1 MDSQPTAILT
11 VSDVRRDYGGLKAV
25 DGASFSAMPG
35 RITGLIGPN
44 GAGKSTLIGI
54 IGGQIKP
61 TSGSIAFDGHDI
73 TGLAPHR
80 IARRGLVRT
89 FQLSAEFIKLT
100 VLENLLV
107 AAPDQKGESLLGAEL
122 SRLYWGRSEAANV
135 DAARDVLDRFAMT
148 PKENE
153 LAGNL
158 SGGQKRLLEIMRALM
173 TKPKMLLLDEP
184 FAGVNPTL
192 AREIEQ
198 YLLDLR
204 DEGLSM
210 IMVEHEL
217 AVVERLC
224 EPVVVMAQ
232 GKVISEGSMRDV
244 SARQE
249 CWMPTSSAD
258 GAGRPAPYLQVD
270 DLSAGYGGTVIV
282 NGASATVGPGEIVT
296 IVGPNGAGKSTFLK
310 AIVGMIP
317 AISGRVRLGGEDVT
331 NMRANHLA
339 KRGLGYVPQVND
351 VFDTLSVLDNLAI
364 GGYLLSRPEATRQ
377 TEAVLE
383 TFPALKAMLKR
394 TASKLSGGER
404 KMLAIARVL
413 MLEPRLLVLDE
424 PTSNLSAELSR
435 MLLEEHVR
443 RLGKGGTAL
452 LIVEQK
458 ALAALTISDWAYV
471 MAAGTMKVSSAAKEL
486 LARKDI
492 GEVFLGRSTEPA
504 TLPTASGGM
513 D

>member
-1 MDSQPTAILT
+1 MESQLKPILT

-54 IGGQIKP
+54 IGGQIK
-61 TSGSIAFDGHDI
+61 SNGGSITFDGRDI
-73 TGLAPHR
+73 TGLAPHK
-80 IARRGLVRT
+80 ISRRGMVRT
-89 FQLSAEFIKLT
+89 FQLSAEFTKLT

-122 SRLYWGRSEAANV
+122 SRLYWGPSEAVHV
-135 DAARDVLDRFAMT
+135 DMARDVLDRFAMT

-192 AREIEQ
+192 ARQIEQ

-244 SARQE
+244 SARKE
-249 CWMPTSSAD
+249 
-258 GAGRPAPYLQVD
+258 
-270 DLSAGYGGTVIV
+270 
-282 NGASATVGPGEIVT
+282 
-296 IVGPNGAGKSTFLK
+296 
-310 AIVGMIP
+310 
-317 AISGRVRLGGEDVT
+317 
-331 NMRANHLA
+331 
-339 KRGLGYVPQVND
+339 
-351 VFDTLSVLDNLAI
+351 VLDA
-364 GGYLLSRPEATRQ
+364 YL
-377 TEAVLE
+377 V
-383 TFPALKAMLKR
+383 
-394 TASKLSGGER
+394 G
-404 KMLAIARVL
+404 
-413 MLEPRLLVLDE
+413 
-424 PTSNLSAELSR
+424 
-435 MLLEEHVR
+435 
-443 RLGKGGTAL
+443 
-452 LIVEQK
+452 
-458 ALAALTISDWAYV
+458 
-471 MAAGTMKVSSAAKEL
+471 
-486 LARKDI
+486 
-492 GEVFLGRSTEPA
+492 
-504 TLPTASGGM
+504 
-513 D
+513 